1 MPKKNKIC
9 VDILYLIVYNGNN
22 GKGDFSKK
30 YIGCKKP
37 KKTIDKL
44 YHIV

>member
-30 YIGCKKP
+30 IYGAKKQ
-37 KKTIDKL
+37 KKLLTNCI
-44 YHIV
+44 I